1 MAKKITPK
9 KKKTIQIVESARIYI
24 KSSFNNTMISAT
36 DDKGNAIAWSSTGKA
51 GFKGTKKSTPFAA
64 TQATKIL
71 IEKLKDFQVKQVR
84 IFVSGVST
92 GRDAALRALATAGIR
107 ITSIKDTTPIPH
119 NCCRAKKPRRV

>member
-1 MAKKITPK
+1 MANKVTPRK
-9 KKKTIQIVESARIYI
+9 KKSIGIVDSARIYI

-36 DDKGNAIAWSSTGKA
+36 DEKGNAIAWSSTGKA

-71 IEKLKDFQVKQVR
+71 IERLRDFQVKQVR

-92 GRDAALRALATAGIR
+92 GRDAALRTIATAGIK
-107 ITSIKDTTPIPH
+107 ISSIKDTTPIPH
-119 NCCRAKKPRRV
+119 NGCRAKKPRRV

>member
-119 NCCRAKKPRRV
+119 NGCRAKKPRRV